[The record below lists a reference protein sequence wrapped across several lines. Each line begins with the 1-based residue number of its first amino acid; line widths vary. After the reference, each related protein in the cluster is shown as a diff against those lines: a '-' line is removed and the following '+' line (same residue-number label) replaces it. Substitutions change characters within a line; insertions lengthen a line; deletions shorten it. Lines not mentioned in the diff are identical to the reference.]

1 MLNTPIQLYNG
12 KKDNLGTQV
21 IIEKIIQTIQGPSL
35 KPFNLKKIYAAIQSA
50 TDAGE
55 KEVLQASYDKHK
67 GQLPAVTW
75 SGTFTTRKA
84 AALLQYSQLIC
95 LDIDKLNEAE
105 LSRIFN
111 LLKTLPFVYI
121 IFTSPSGAGL
131 KVIVRLSTGADEHK
145 AAFIALEKLFATH
158 NIIIDKSGKDVS
170 RLCFLCHDP
179 NAYYNANATSFTAPT
194 EPIEEPKPPVKPL
207 TKKQL
212 QGLTDSTETAADVFH
227 FTSKILAYT
236 EGNRNRF
243 IYLFAN
249 NCNRKGIS
257 MVDCSNYSFANFTDR
272 EAEELRQ
279 TIENAYNNNSHE
291 HAKFKK
297 QNGNPGNKNK
307 TTVPTGTNTNGNRKH
322 TAPGMDT
329 HTGALAPTGLAGKE
343 NGDTEPFTEFWK
355 KIKYKKGKGDEA
367 YWVEQIILSR
377 VDFSDFLFTQGF
389 HLLSTG
395 KEGYQICKSNQSVIK
410 PVEPHNVKQDVLQFC
425 RKNNLRDVEEMLRKG
440 QKQYF
445 AFNELDSLPYKK
457 IDFQKDTQNESF
469 FYFNNCWVSVTA
481 QGIKTHAYTHL
492 NKHIWEGNKIDH
504 DFTLDPIAIADESGT
519 INSKTIGCEFGRF
532 IYFFSYNP
540 HNPDEKDFD
549 KETILERFSS
559 ISTAYGYLLDG
570 YKHPA
575 IRKGI
580 FAIDHK
586 IGDRGE
592 QHGRTGKSILPK
604 AAGYLKVVKTINGKS
619 FNPLYQFR
627 FELITMDAQVVNFN
641 DMPKNFDVEGIFEV
655 IADDYSVT
663 RRNNGYVDFN
673 YSDSPKVYVST
684 NFIPKGEGSSYSARM
699 HIIEASDYF
708 SDTHSPYD
716 EFGHSLF
723 TDWDKDEWNR
733 FYNFSLQC
741 VQWHKEEGLVKYPKG
756 NFDVRKLVNDVVPE
770 FIDFM
775 DEPANAARNER
786 LEKITLLDK
795 FNTDLYHG
803 LYNQKLKPHTFHK
816 WVKQYCKIKNLKFNP
831 HKKGNYDK
839 SNGKEYYLLADADYK
854 PEQQTLL

>member
-1 MLNTPIQLYNG
+1 MQNLDIQLYQG
-12 KKDNLGTQV
+12 AYDNTGLNFN
-21 IIEKIIQTIQGPSL
+21 IESAINLIKSDELKEKILEIR
-35 KPFNLKKIYAAIQSA
+35 SA
-50 TDAGE
+50 TNHEIKSKIKAT
-55 KEVLQASYDKHK
+55 
-67 GQLPAVTW
+67 LPAVTW
-75 SGTFTTRKA
+75 SGTFKKRKA
-84 AALLQYSQLIC
+84 QDIVTYTQFIC
-95 LDIDKLNEAE
+95 LDIDKLEREGVLEATRK
-105 LSRIFN
+105 LLIQDPFCFILFYSPGGKGIKLIVQTNAQPDNHRDFFN
-111 LLKTLPFVYI
+111 
-121 IFTSPSGAGL
+121 
-131 KVIVRLSTGADEHK
+131 
-145 AAFIALEKLFATH
+145 ALQEYYA
-158 NIIIDKSGKDVS
+158 NMGIEIDKSGKDLC
-170 RLCFLCHDP
+170 RLCYLSWDP
-179 NAYYNANATSFTAPT
+179 DIFINPKATLFTIQTTLTKPQQKQLAESGEDLYSVISFT
-194 EPIEEPKPPVKPL
+194 
-207 TKKQL
+207 
-212 QGLTDSTETAADVFH
+212 D
-227 FTSKILAYT
+227 KITQYT
-236 EGNRNRF
+236 PGNRNK
-243 IYLFAN
+243 YLHLFACN
-249 NCNRKGIS
+249 ANRKGFDMDEVINFS
-257 MVDCSNYSFANFTDR
+257 TLHFTDLPPS
-272 EAEELRQ
+272 EIKASVKS
-279 TIENAYNNNSHE
+279 AYQNTAD

-322 TAPGMDT
+322 TAPGMDP

-559 ISTAYGYLLDG
+559 ISTAYGYLLEG

-775 DEPANAARNER
+775 DEPANAPRNER

-795 FNTDLYHG
+795 FNTDLYQG